1 MDFGDAIKLIK
12 QGQKVKRHD
21 WGGYWFMPQHDTG
34 VCVYDK
40 ATDGYQKL
48 NQTIIASLKNNG
60 GLAPAQPYMA
70 DMLADDWELALDD
83 TKSFLDSFGNP
94 LKVGDYAIY
103 EKLDCGSFAE
113 STITGLDYDTDD
125 GCRSVTFYSGDYIRT
140 YDKRFGKVVI
150 SNTLAKN

>member
-1 MDFGDAIKLIK
+1 MEFGDAIKLIK

-34 VCVYDK
+34 VRVYDK

-70 DMLADDWELALDD
+70 DMLADDWELAVDD
-83 TKSFLDSFGNP
+83 DKIFLDSFGNP

-103 EKLDCGSFAE
+103 EPSDYGSFVR
-113 STITGLDYDTDD
+113 SKITSLDYDAAD
-125 GCRSVTFYSGDYIRT
+125 GCRSITFYSGAHVIT
-140 YDKRFGKVVI
+140 YKKHFGKVVI
-150 SNTLAKN
+150 SNTSAKN

>member
-34 VCVYDK
+34 VRVYDK

-70 DMLADDWELALDD
+70 DMLADDWELAVGAKD
-83 TKSFLDSFGNP
+83 FLDSFGTP

-103 EKLDCGSFAE
+103 EPLDCGSFVR
-113 STITGLDYDTDD
+113 SKITNLDYDTTD
-125 GCRSVTFYSGDYIRT
+125 GCRSITFYTGDCIRT
-140 YDKRFGKVVI
+140 YDNRFGKVVV
-150 SNTLAKN
+150 SNTPAKN